1 MAVEIREQKLTV
13 NHVTV
18 VIDRPYSEVK
28 KEFESK
34 VNKLDNNIRK
44 LLAERKVNELKQ
56 AVGTAAGQH
65 GLLTF
70 GS

>member
-1 MAVEIREQKLTV
+1 MAVDIREQKLTV

-34 VNKLDNNIRK
+34 VNKLRK
-44 LLAERKVNELKQ
+44 LLAERKVNEQKQ